1 MPNAADP
8 SFADLAR
15 AAQHAI
21 AQHRRRE
28 LNARA
33 HRDRQRELAA
43 LARER
48 RDDVRLAAQW
58 AAADATR
65 RTDPARAE
73 ALDAHV
79 RAAGHTLIGHTDA
92 DARAD
97 VAQRERDARER
108 DQRERERTH
117 TAITGAEAAAA
128 ALAVT
133 YLLDAASDANAEAA
147 SAERQTVELLDL
159 AHPRNL
165 RDVLNAEPV
174 DRREPAELPP
184 LQQDVGADVG
194 AER

>member
-8 SFADLAR
+8 SFADLTR

-48 RDDVRLAAQW
+48 RDDVRLAARW

-73 ALDAHV
+73 ALDAQV
-79 RAAGHTLIGHTDA
+79 RAAGHTPAGHTDA
-92 DARAD
+92 ARAD

-108 DQRERERTH
+108 DQRDRERTH

-133 YLLDAASDANAEAA
+133 YLLEAASDANAEAA
-147 SAERQTVELLDL
+147 SLDRDTAELLDL

-184 LQQDVGADVG
+184 PHRDVAAEVG

>member
-1 MPNAADP
+1 MPDAADP
-8 SFADLAR
+8 SFADLTR

-21 AQHRRRE
+21 AAHRRRE
-28 LNARA
+28 VSARA
-33 HRDRQRELAA
+33 RRDRERELAA

-48 RDDVRLAAQW
+48 RDDVRLAARW

-73 ALDAHV
+73 ALDAQV
-79 RAAGHTLIGHTDA
+79 RAAGHTPGVQTDA

-97 VAQRERDARER
+97 AAQTQRDARER

-147 SAERQTVELLDL
+147 SLDRDTAELLDL

-174 DRREPAELPP
+174 HRRDTAELPP
-184 LQQDVGADVG
+184 LQRDVAADVG

>member
-8 SFADLAR
+8 SFADLTR

-48 RDDVRLAAQW
+48 RDDVRLAARW

-73 ALDAHV
+73 ALDAQV
-79 RAAGHTLIGHTDA
+79 RAAGHTPAGHT
-92 DARAD
+92 D

-108 DQRERERTH
+108 DQRDRERTH
-117 TAITGAEAAAA
+117 TAVTGAEAAAA

-133 YLLDAASDANAEAA
+133 YLLEAASDANATAA
-147 SAERQTVELLDL
+147 SLERDTAEFVDL
-159 AHPRNL
+159 AHPRQL
-165 RDVLNAEPV
+165 RDVLNAGHTQRVEVP
-174 DRREPAELPP
+174 ELPP
-184 LQQDVGADVG
+184 TRGDVG
-194 AER
+194 AETGLDR

>member
-1 MPNAADP
+1 VPNVADP
-8 SFADLAR
+8 SFADLTR

-48 RDDVRLAAQW
+48 RDDVRLAARW
-58 AAADATR
+58 AVADATR

-73 ALDAHV
+73 ALDAQV
-79 RAAGHTLIGHTDA
+79 RAAGHTHAGHADA

-108 DQRERERTH
+108 DQRDRERTQP
-117 TAITGAEAAAA
+117 AITGAEAAAA

-133 YLLDAASDANAEAA
+133 YLLEAASDATAEAV
-147 SAERQTVELLDL
+147 SLERDTAELVDL
-159 AHPRNL
+159 AHPHQL
-165 RDVLNAEPV
+165 RDVLNAEHSQRVEMP
-174 DRREPAELPP
+174 ELPP
-184 LQQDVGADVG
+184 TRGAVV
-194 AER
+194 AETGLDR